1 MNLSRAVQERPC
13 SLPTVPARKL
23 FSLLLWSLLALP
35 VAEGAAAE
43 IHQCVRA
50 DGERIF
56 KNFPCQKGEKSA
68 AVSLPPTGSSST
80 VKQSEM
86 PVGPLEIPLITQQP
100 GGGYWVNVKLN
111 ETVTGRFVVDTGASN
126 LLLPEEMFEEL
137 QRNGLTTQDQMG
149 TSQTRIADGSLVEVR
164 DIHLQRVA
172 LGGRGI
178 EHVLA
183 SVGKRGISPLF
194 GANVLERF
202 GKWYID
208 AEKSKLILEGSEG
221 EIPTD
226 RDGMIAAN
234 CLKQKGRVDHF
245 QEQFKKLRETH
256 NREWT
261 ALQAARAK
269 LDAEKSAG
277 IRGELVERYNADVA
291 TFQQNSTARKTNH
304 AQLLDESRRLLE
316 SYNKRCLARVYQ
328 EANGNWQRFTPYQV
342 ITESNPPQ

>member
-1 MNLSRAVQERPC
+1 GDPADH
-13 SLPTVPARKL
+13 PT
-23 FSLLLWSLLALP
+23 
-35 VAEGAAAE
+35 
-43 IHQCVRA
+43 
-50 DGERIF
+50 
-56 KNFPCQKGEKSA
+56 
-68 AVSLPPTGSSST
+68 TG
-80 VKQSEM
+80 
-86 PVGPLEIPLITQQP
+86 